1 MSWNTSARHQLSRMD
16 YRGAAVVVAVCIVSW
31 AIAARATIAFAAAAP
46 AGAQAASSV
55 TRDEVAPKSQ
65 CVWLGFTVQE
75 LTPDISASLGLPGG
89 GGVLVSDVDHGSPAA
104 QVGLKPGDVIVAVDN
119 HLIADEVDF
128 LARVAAEHEGATIT
142 LDVWH
147 HGHRETLFPQVAEM
161 PERLAEADSLHAHV
175 PADAVTARWGLAV
188 EPLTSAMAE
197 VFAIP
202 PSSKGVVVTALDPR
216 GVGAASGLETIDV
229 IELVDGRPVGSAAE
243 LSAALAHDSG
253 RRALLFVDRD
263 GLTRFLT
270 LSVDE
275 P

>member
-1 MSWNTSARHQLSRMD
+1 M
-16 YRGAAVVVAVCIVSW
+16 
-31 AIAARATIAFAAAAP
+31 AARSNTAFAAAAP
-46 AGAQAASSV
+46 AAAQAGASL
-55 TRDEVAPKSQ
+55 TRDEAAPKSQ
-65 CVWLGFTVQE
+65 CVWLGFTVQA
-75 LTPDISASLGLPGG
+75 LTADIAASLGLPGS

-104 QVGLKPGDVIVAVDN
+104 LVGLKPGDVIIAVDN
-119 HLIADEVDF
+119 HPIADEVDL
-128 LARVAAEHEGATIT
+128 LARVAAEREGATIT

-147 HGHRETLFPQVAEM
+147 HGHRETIFPQVAEM
-161 PERLAEADSLHAHV
+161 PARLAEADGLHSHV
-175 PADAVTARWGLAV
+175 PADSVTARWGLAV

-216 GVGAASGLETIDV
+216 GAGAASGLETIDV

-243 LSAALAHDSG
+243 LSAALSHDSG
-253 RRALLFVDRD
+253 RRALLFIDRD

-270 LSVDE
+270 MPVDE